1 MVLIKNIIN
10 IKFIEFLLI
19 ILPIA
24 LLFSVV
30 IAETIVVLII
40 LSYCL
45 FSNKNDFIKAI
56 KDPILF
62 LLIIFW
68 LYLFINFF
76 INYENS
82 PSFSRTL
89 FLEDLFY

>member
-1 MVLIKNIIN
+1 MLNGIKRIMVLIKNIIN
-10 IKFIEFLLI
+10 IKFIEFLFI

-45 FSNKNDFIKAI
+45 FSNKND
-56 KDPILF
+56 
-62 LLIIFW
+62 LL
-68 LYLFINFF
+68 NQ
-76 INYENS
+76 
-82 PSFSRTL
+82 
-89 FLEDLFY
+89 